1 MQLKLYYDTIS
12 RQSDWQKLT
21 SLTTHFVAESVG
33 KQPQTFSVGM
43 QNGTYPGKGMWHYLV
58 TYAYD
63 KESLL
68 DQTVVRLL

>member
-1 MQLKLYYDTIS
+1 MIPFLTDQTGKNLQVLQHILLLRVWGNSLK
-12 RQSDWQKLT
+12 
-21 SLTTHFVAESVG
+21 HFRWECKMAHIQVRE
-33 KQPQTFSVGM
+33 
-43 QNGTYPGKGMWHYLV
+43 MWHYLV